1 MAFFTYRE
9 NLERLL
15 YVLALAGVGLTLHIA
30 LWYSEGGTAGA
41 DPLCSIGSDCI
52 GVIASDPAPLGIPS
66 AWWGFLFYMAIAVG
80 SVLISR
86 NISGLGSRL
95 IIGRAVI
102 VGVGWGYSLFLT
114 LLQATAIDGWCQL
127 CLYSFSIVTLIAGV
141 TFYSFLKKSTT
152 NDLRKAPKNEPRF
165 HGIAA
170 LVLLALLAWDYY
182 NVPENEASASST
194 TLNETDTGP
203 TLCMYAPDSPTFDNL
218 EQIIMDYDPFFG
230 PENAPVIVME
240 FLDPN
245 CNHCKAVHPNIKALA
260 EAHPDSVRVIFK
272 PVPIVGGPT
281 HSMDEIAA
289 LYFANDHGVFE
300 EMLDLVFQHQ
310 SPATGL
316 SVDRLAEFADD
327 LGLDEGAFRR
337 ALSRREF
344 ASRTVQTRRFFE
356 GMGFTGVPVVIIN
369 GRRINSSSRSL
380 DCLEF
385 FVEQAK
391 LQL

>member
-1 MAFFTYRE
+1 MAFFTYRK

-30 LWYSEGGTAGA
+30 LWYSEGGSAGA
-41 DPLCSIGSDCI
+41 DPLCSIGSDCT

-66 AWWGFLFYMAIAVG
+66 AWWGFLFYITIAVG

-86 NISGLGSRL
+86 NISGLGSQL
-95 IIGRAVI
+95 IKGRMVI
-102 VGVGWGYSLFLT
+102 VGLGWIYSLFLT

-141 TFYSFLKKSTT
+141 TLYSFLKKSPT
-152 NDLRKAPKNEPRF
+152 NSQNQVPKSEPRF

-170 LVLLALLAWDYY
+170 LALLVLLGWDYY
-182 NVPENEASASST
+182 NVPENLTSASST
-194 TLNETDTGP
+194 TSSTTAGGP
-203 TLCMYAPDSPTFDNL
+203 QLCTYASDSPTFDNI
-218 EQIIMDYDPFFG
+218 EQLIMDYDPVFG
-230 PENAPVIVME
+230 PEDAPVIVME

-260 EAHPDSVRVIFK
+260 EAYPDSVRVIFK

-281 HSMDEIAA
+281 HSLDEIAA
-289 LYFANDHGVFE
+289 LYYANDHGVFE
-300 EMLDLVFQHQ
+300 EMLDLVFEHQ

-327 LGLDEGAFRR
+327 LGLNEANFRR

-369 GRRINSSSRSL
+369 GRRVSSSSRSEY
-380 DCLEF
+380 CLKRFIELA
-385 FVEQAK
+385 EPQS
-391 LQL
+391 